1 MNKPGAFAY
10 WLLAAVFV
18 TNLVSASQIAL
29 THSDRRPF
37 EKRHPAQ
44 CARPDVGV
52 VLDNPNASNPKAVE
66 IRLEA
71 DFSACVG
78 SQVLVTTYKTGHVYS
93 YGVADITRETHTI
106 SISFDKKTGLGS
118 FYQKFPLVQ
127 SGRLVPTGP
136 LAPPTSSIDPSEIQV
151 TFAWS
156 WS

>member
-29 THSDRRPF
+29 TNSDRSPF

-44 CARPDVGV
+44 CASPLVSVVFDDPNKTNPKVIEV
-52 VLDNPNASNPKAVE
+52 VLTG
-66 IRLEA
+66 

-78 SQVLVTTYKTGHVYS
+78 SQVLVTTYKTGNIHS
-93 YGVADITRETHTI
+93 YAVAEIYAHTR
-106 SISFDKKTGLGS
+106 SIALSFEKKDASGD
-118 FYQKFPLVQ
+118 FRQKFPRVVNQ
-127 SGRLVPTGP
+127 RLVSDGP
-136 LAPPTSSIDPSEIQV
+136 LAPPNPSIDPSEIQV